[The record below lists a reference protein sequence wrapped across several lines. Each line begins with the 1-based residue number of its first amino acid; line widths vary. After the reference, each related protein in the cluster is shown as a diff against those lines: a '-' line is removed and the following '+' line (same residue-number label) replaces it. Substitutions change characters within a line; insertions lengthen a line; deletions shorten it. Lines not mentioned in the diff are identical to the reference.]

1 MQKLILLAA
10 LLFAISFTACNK
22 EPIDKSA
29 SINVPNP
36 TNGNTNNPNQGS
48 SWNWTGTEPFSV
60 KIDGVD
66 FNTDA
71 SSVSVLE
78 AAGYINIVVRN
89 VAGDIDLG
97 LSILENSEINK
108 EYTMPSP
115 CNISYTNQTD
125 NITMMAKSGTV
136 KILNITATEVE
147 GMFELELYDQV
158 GGTPATKQ
166 MTEGYFKVAR

>member
-71 SSVSVLE
+71 SSVSVQE
-78 AAGYINIVVRN
+78 VGWSIDIAVSN
-89 VAGDIDLG
+89 VAGDIDLE
-97 LSILENSEINK
+97 LTILENSEINK

-115 CNISYTNQTD
+115 CNISYTNHTD
-125 NITMMAKSGTV
+125 NIIMMARYGVV
-136 KILNITATEVE
+136 KILNITATEIE
-147 GMFELELYDQV
+147 GKFEIELFGQA
-158 GGTPATKQ
+158 GGAHQKL